1 MKTIEPGAIPIEVR
15 MDLEH
20 AITKAIRGE
29 RDPEAM
35 RLACER
41 MDKTREQIF
50 QRVGLLDF
58 AVPTIRAL
66 RDGDE

>member
-1 MKTIEPGAIPIEVR
+1 MKTIEFLAVPPDIMINLEEALAKR
-15 MDLEH
+15 M
-20 AITKAIRGE
+20 RGE
-29 RDPEAM
+29 RDPGSM
-35 RLACER
+35 RLASER
-41 MDKTREQIF
+41 LDRTREQIF